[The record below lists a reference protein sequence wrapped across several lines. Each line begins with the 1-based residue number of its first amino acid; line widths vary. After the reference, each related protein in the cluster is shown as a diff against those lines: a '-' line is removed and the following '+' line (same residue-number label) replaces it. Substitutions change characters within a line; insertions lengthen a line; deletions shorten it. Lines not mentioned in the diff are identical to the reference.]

1 MEELQQTPHQETKT
15 KRPGLLTVICILTYV
30 GSGMNVISSLVIF
43 LFFDAFKV
51 VAANIAK
58 TFNLPGMEML
68 INGPAIFFAA
78 SALIYAGAITGALLM
93 WQLRK
98 VGFHVY
104 TISQILLVI
113 APMYFFK
120 LSGPG
125 LMDILLAGA
134 FILLYSMNLK
144 AMS

>member
-1 MEELQQTPHQETKT
+1 MEELQQTPLQETKLQ
-15 KRPGLLTVICILTYV
+15 RPGLLTVICILTFV

-43 LFFDAFKV
+43 FFFDAFKI
-51 VAANIAK
+51 VAASLVKSFNI
-58 TFNLPGMEML
+58 PEMEML
-68 INGPAIFFAA
+68 IEGPSIFFAA

-98 VGFHVY
+98 LGFHIY
-104 TISQILLVI
+104 TVSQILLVI

-120 LSGPG
+120 LPGPG
-125 LMDILLAGA
+125 VMDILLAGV

-144 AMS
+144 SMS

>member
-1 MEELQQTPHQETKT
+1 MEIPEQTLLQDNKPQ
-15 KRPGLLTVICILTYV
+15 RPKLLTVICILTYV

-43 LFFDAFKV
+43 LFFDTFKL
-51 VAANIAK
+51 VAANLSK
-58 TFNLPGMEML
+58 SLNLPEMGML
-68 INGPAIFFAA
+68 IDGPSIFFAA

-98 VGFHVY
+98 LGFHIY

-120 LSGPG
+120 LPGPG
-125 LMDILLAGA
+125 VMDILMAGV

-144 AMS
+144 SMS